1 MKDAN
6 AIALHSEEC
15 LEFQITLASKMAKQ
29 LKIADS
35 EGLLANLKP
44 EGVAALAMVVGLSAA
59 GGFLTEK
66 AGSLVELNVDE
77 VLRSV
82 RDCIASARNAPALSI

>member
-6 AIALHSEEC
+6 AIALHSEGC

-35 EGLLANLKP
+35 EGLLADLKP
-44 EGVAALAMVVGLSAA
+44 EGVVALAMIAGLSAA
-59 GGFLTEK
+59 EGFLTEK
-66 AGSLVELNVDE
+66 AGSLVHLNVDE
-77 VLRSV
+77 VLQSV
-82 RDCIASARNAPALSI
+82 RDSIANARSAPPLSI